1 MLLFWFLADKKTSN
15 EIKTDEKSAKKTAKK
30 ESTTGRS
37 RGRPR
42 KKETN
47 HGNSDGNFSKL
58 ITKCNLWYSSSFTPC
73 IDNESGRDL
82 KRIVYVKYIKCD
94 VLFFP
99 AGDAVSPSSE
109 QFFLQVRFGH
119 SDECAFC
126 VSKNVTRRAL
136 VKITFNFCILSLS
149 PCSPGPCLCQLTWL
163 TTV

>member
-58 ITKCNLWYSSSFTPC
+58 NTKCNLLRPSFTPC
-73 IDNESGRDL
+73 IDDESGRDL
-82 KRIVYVKYIKCD
+82 KRIVYVKYINMMFC
-94 VLFFP
+94 
-99 AGDAVSPSSE
+99 
-109 QFFLQVRFGH
+109 FFLQAMQSRQVQ
-119 SDECAFC
+119 SSSFC
-126 VSKNVTRRAL
+126 RYVLDTATNVHFVFPRMLREEL
-136 VKITFNFCILSLS
+136 L
-149 PCSPGPCLCQLTWL
+149 
-163 TTV
+163 